1 MRQGICAAPDVI
13 IYEEEEVMLREALE
27 LSRRYA
33 ILGLPVLLL
42 SLWWNGVPVFRMLIA
57 VVAFLAFL
65 LMANLA
71 ILYVTRW
78 RRERAGGDENV

>member
-33 ILGLPVLLL
+33 ILGLPVLFL
-42 SLWWNGVPVFRMLIA
+42 SLWWNGVPVFRILIA

>member
-1 MRQGICAAPDVI
+1 MF
-13 IYEEEEVMLREALE
+13 REALE
-27 LSRRYA
+27 VTRRTA
-33 ILGLPVLLL
+33 IYGLPVLLL
-42 SLWWNGVPVFRMLIA
+42 SLWWNGVPLFRMLIA

>member
-27 LSRRYA
+27 LSTRYA

-42 SLWWNGVPVFRMLIA
+42 SLWWNGVPVFRILIA
-57 VVAFLAFL
+57 VVAVLAL
-65 LMANLA
+65 LFIGNLA

-78 RRERAGGDENV
+78 RRKRASIDENV